1 MNCCRKLQMVRKTKE
16 DTEQTRMAIMES
28 ALQTFY
34 DKGFSRTTFDEIA
47 KRINLTKGAV
57 YWHFRNKA
65 DIIAAIIKE
74 RIPQNS
80 TDISKILTVD
90 ELKSSIIKRAENIE
104 KDKKVKDFLFFMLYR
119 MEWSEAV
126 LDNVWAQI
134 GDLCELSDKNLY
146 DILCNLQKNGQI
158 KKDANITIL
167 SEILICFMRGCI
179 NKYVSGIRNNT
190 NLTTIVAEG
199 FDTIINNVRAE
210 NK

>member
-1 MNCCRKLQMVRKTKE
+1 MVRKTKE

-134 GDLCELSDKNLY
+134 GDLCELPDKNLY

-179 NKYVSGIRNNT
+179 NKYVSGISNNT

>member
-1 MNCCRKLQMVRKTKE
+1 MVRKTKE
-16 DTEQTRMAIMES
+16 DAEQTRLAIMDA

-34 DKGFSRTTFDEIA
+34 EKGFSRTTFDEIA

-65 DIIAAIIKE
+65 EIIAAIIKQ
-74 RIPQNS
+74 RFKQNDS
-80 TDISKILTVD
+80 NRPKITTIDDLRDIV
-90 ELKSSIIKRAENIE
+90 IKRSKNIE
-104 KDKKVKDFLFFMLYR
+104 KDKNIKDFLFFMIYR

-134 GDLCELSDKNLY
+134 GDLCEIPDKNLY
-146 DILCNLQKNGQI
+146 KALLGLQQKEQI
-158 KKDANITIL
+158 KKDVNVANL

-179 NKYVSGIRNNT
+179 NKYVSGKNN
-190 NLTTIVAEG
+190 NMHLTAIIEEG
-199 FDTIINNVRAE
+199 FDAIMNNVKAE